1 MLRSVLR
8 RASNFPKA
16 FLLPTRAYATS
27 DGDPLNIYID
37 RSGLIQWK
45 EPSTASELP
54 ASFRKEEET
63 ALARHLKALI
73 QVRAQ
78 RHVHVKGLQIWE
90 T

>member
-1 MLRSVLR
+1 MLRLMLQRTSNLAKTLHSPA
-8 RASNFPKA
+8 RAF
-16 FLLPTRAYATS
+16 ATS

-54 ASFRKEEET
+54 ASSSKEEET
-63 ALARHLKALI
+63 ALARHLRALI

-78 RHVHVKGLQIWE
+78 RHVHVKGLQM
-90 T
+90 